1 MIPLLKH
8 LWDKLLHD
16 ELAVRRWGRAA
27 LMAVA
32 GSGLAF
38 GDQLA
43 GLLGDSGLVQTI
55 KIIAVVAGF
64 LSVAI
69 TAGERNKPEAG
80 E

>member
-1 MIPLLKH
+1 MIPLLKD
-8 LWDKLLHD
+8 LWYRFRYDPLF
-16 ELAVRRWGRAA
+16 VRRWGRAA

-43 GLLGDSGLVQTI
+43 AVLDAPGAVKAV
-55 KIIAVVAGF
+55 KIVAIVAGL

-69 TAGERNKPEAG
+69 TAGERNRPAEP
-80 E
+80 